1 MAESGTAVEFLL
13 AQLWAGSD
21 GTRFRQQSNVTGAAH
36 ALGQC
41 CTEPSQQVKV
51 VAALDHAIQRASH
64 ALLQQREKA
73 EQKKTLEEETLE
85 EEQQASGLDFVS
97 LEHRRT
103 IAESC
108 WALGLIGNRAMVA
121 AAGEAG
127 ASTYY
132 LHRAPTQSVRFNICL
147 VCTYASCMCA
157 ELPELVAE
165 IVRALLGVLTPFE
178 EIGRCAPDNSTLSLC
193 VRACVYVYV

>member
-64 ALLQQREKA
+64 ALQQREKA
-73 EQKKTLEEETLE
+73 EQKKKKEETLE
-85 EEQQASGLDFVS
+85 EQQQASGLDFVS

-147 VCTYASCMCA
+147 VCMYVRVMYAC
-157 ELPELVAE
+157 
-165 IVRALLGVLTPFE
+165 RAARTG
-178 EIGRCAPDNSTLSLC
+178 S
-193 VRACVYVYV
+193 